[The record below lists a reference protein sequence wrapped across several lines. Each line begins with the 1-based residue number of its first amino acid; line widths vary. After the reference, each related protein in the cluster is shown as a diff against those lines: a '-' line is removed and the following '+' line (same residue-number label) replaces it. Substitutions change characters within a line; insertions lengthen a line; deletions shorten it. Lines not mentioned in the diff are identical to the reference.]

1 MYLKRLILSN
11 FKNILS
17 ADLSFSP
24 KINCIYGDNGEGKTN
39 LLDAIYYL
47 SMTKSF
53 LFSSDH
59 FAYTHGSSEA
69 ALHGVYDLS
78 GAEEKIS
85 MAIRSSGEKVV
96 KRNGKTYQRI
106 SEHIGLLPV
115 VIISPSDTSLIM
127 DSGEERRRFMNIFL
141 SQTDKEYLR
150 CTMSYNRALLQRNKL
165 LKGDAAPSQILL
177 DVFSEKMDHDAAY
190 IYSCRKQ
197 LAQTLT
203 EVASRFYSELSGGK
217 EHVSM
222 EYVSDLNKATMKE
235 LLSKSLERDMLF
247 KYTTTGIQRDDLSF
261 LIEEHPMKKCASQ
274 GQQKS
279 FLISLKL
286 AQLSIMR
293 SIYGYSPIL
302 LLDDVFDKL
311 DMKRVG
317 YLINMVAKEDFGQIF
332 ITDSNKVRI
341 SEIVRS
347 LDKESKFYNV
357 TGGVFDGKTEC

>member
-11 FKNILS
+11 FKNVVS
-17 ADLSFSP
+17 ADLAFSP

-39 LLDAIYYL
+39 LLDAVYYL

-53 LFSSDH
+53 LQSSDH
-59 FAYTHGSSEA
+59 FTYTHGTSEA
-69 ALHGVYDLS
+69 ALHGVYDIS
-78 GAEEKIS
+78 GIEEKVAVS
-85 MAIRSSGEKVV
+85 VRNSGEKIV

-127 DSGEERRRFMNIFL
+127 DSGEERRRFMNILL

-150 CTMSYNRALLQRNKL
+150 ASMSYNRALVQRNKL
-165 LKGDAAPSQILL
+165 LKGDVTPSEVLL
-177 DVFSEKMDHDAAY
+177 DAFSQKMDKEASY
-190 IYSCRKQ
+190 IHSCRKN
-197 LAQTLT
+197 LSSVL
-203 EVASRFYSELSGGK
+203 EKEASRFYAELSGGK
-217 EHVSM
+217 EEVSM
-222 EYVSDLNKATMKE
+222 EYVSDLNKAPLKE
-235 LLSKSLERDMLF
+235 LMANSLERDLCF

-261 LIEEHPMKKCASQ
+261 LIGGHPMKKCSSQ

-286 AQLSIMR
+286 AQFSIMR

-311 DMKRVG
+311 DMKRVE
-317 YLINMVAKEDFGQIF
+317 YLINMVAREDFGQIF

-341 SEIVRS
+341 SGIVRS
-347 LDKESKFYNV
+347 LDNESKFYNV
-357 TGGVFDGKTEC
+357 KGGVFDGTSEC